1 MLFNYLS
8 AVFGLALCFVFNT
21 THCFLVLFSVLV
33 YLLGYHYD
41 SFVLGH
47 VTF

>member
-1 MLFNYLS
+1 MLF
-8 AVFGLALCFVFNT
+8 VIQHIV
-21 THCFLVLFSVLV
+21 CFLFLVSVVV

-47 VTF
+47 VTSFVLGHVTV